1 MPRAV
6 EARENPADARLDSL
20 EFFSQSCDIG
30 TTMGENRAA
39 PSRRRKATGTNGRG
53 RLALALE
60 VIAGISATRRY
71 LCCELGQVECRK

>member
-30 TTMGENRAA
+30 TTMGENRAG
-39 PSRRRKATGTNGRG
+39 RRRKATGTNSRG